1 MALRYD
7 VSARLAEGREAV
19 AHTQTYVAACHRRG
33 YRDPELTGY
42 DAQLADRY
50 DSEAG
55 LDLRSLDDDCA
66 ALNALADAADD
77 ALRAQ
82 RQQLVELDNAWRG
95 SGADAAMEFLRQH
108 CDAAA
113 QLTDRLRAAAAG
125 CGALRDELWRLIDT
139 KVAAVVAV
147 DERVG
152 AHRPSWLAAAHAVS
166 SGANDERAAE
176 VVETQVMPYVD
187 NDVRGEWVAAVRS
200 AQDGCAAAYSAAVAA
215 AEPGAGV
222 VFAIPG
228 DLGPVLEPDV
238 AVPAVPVPV
247 APIAGPVDGPPVQTA
262 AVAPDPP
269 AQPAS
274 DPAPAGPLAGQPG
287 DLGPPGALGLPSDWG
302 LPSAGLPGGAG
313 GGLGGLAGLG
323 GLIPRLADALGEPGV
338 GEPFDEPFDDH
349 PRVDADPT
357 DSDDPADSE
366 PDAEPAAETAEEPD
380 AEDPAGDVPVGDAA
394 PEPAPAAGDFEPV
407 VDTGDSE
414 DEQSTG
420 VIPPKTPCET
430 AAEELPQVGE

>member
-1 MALRYD
+1 MAQRYD
-7 VSARLAEGREAV
+7 VSARLAEGRKAV
-19 AHTQTYVAACHRRG
+19 TDTQAYVAACQRRG

-42 DAQLADRY
+42 DGQLVDRY
-50 DSEAG
+50 DSETG

-66 ALNALADAADD
+66 ALNALADAAGD
-77 ALRAQ
+77 ALRTQ
-82 RQQLVELDNAWRG
+82 RQQLVELDNAWG
-95 SGADAAMEFLRQH
+95 GPGADAAAEFLRQH

-139 KVAAVVAV
+139 KVAAVVDV
-147 DERVG
+147 DQRVG
-152 AHRPSWLAAAHAVS
+152 THRPAWLAAAHAVS
-166 SGANDERAAE
+166 SGADDERAAE

-200 AQDGCAAAYSAAVAA
+200 AQDGSAAAYSAAVAA

-222 VFAIPG
+222 AFAIPG

-247 APIAGPVDGPPVQTA
+247 TPIAGPVDGPPVQTA
-262 AVAPDPP
+262 AVAPDPT

-274 DPAPAGPLAGQPG
+274 DPVPAGPPAGQPG
-287 DLGPPGALGLPSDWG
+287 DLGPPGALGLPGDWG

-323 GLIPRLADALGEPGV
+323 GLIPRLADALGAPGV
-338 GEPFDEPFDDH
+338 GEPFAEPFDDH
-349 PRVDADPT
+349 PRGDADPT
-357 DSDDPADSE
+357 DSDDPGDSE

-380 AEDPAGDVPVGDAA
+380 AEDLTGDAPVTDVA
-394 PEPAPAAGDFEPV
+394 PESAPV
-407 VDTGDSE
+407 TGDSE
-414 DEQSTG
+414 PVADGDNSEAEQPTD